1 MLARSMNVRHITS
14 ARSTLPSLF
23 CPAVLRKKE
32 ITFTDLTEGERI
44 NSKRNCT
51 REQYGTYPTFPPQS
65 CIFQESYRN
74 SALINSINHDK
85 GLLSGTNAM
94 VPQSAAT
101 CMQCNTAI

>member
-1 MLARSMNVRHITS
+1 MLARSMNIRHITS

-51 REQYGTYPTFPPQS
+51 REQYGTDPALLPQS

-74 SALINSINHDK
+74 GSLINSINNDK
-85 GLLSGTNAM
+85 GLLMGTNAM

-101 CMQCNTAI
+101 RMQCNTAI